1 MSDTIPALFV
11 TSVKGETY
19 SGDTLFDGSSFRT
32 SSDRHISSIEELR
45 GGKNRQKAL
54 LIDSVS
60 LSERRFNAP
69 VVSMPRIS
77 GCDIWLAETIRDLE
91 DLTDAFL
98 GNMRKL
104 VIPVHTLDPSISMR
118 DVSDV
123 SDSCIP
129 MICCRDGRPIG
140 KMDLNG
146 EVDSAFASGFD
157 NVVVMDYD
165 GTLLEDDIRYIAD
178 EYPGMILFSPAKPV
192 EHVGITAEL
201 IGGYSVSPRC
211 RLRSRLPRPQSRLHR
226 PNPFRILRDTPRTR
240 CQSPAS
246 GRSAPSGRW

>member
-1 MSDTIPALFV
+1 MSEEIPALFV
-11 TSVKGETY
+11 VSQHGNLFTGRTAYDGEISTAADTPL
-19 SGDTLFDGSSFRT
+19 SGIDA
-32 SSDRHISSIEELR
+32 LR
-45 GGKNRQKAL
+45 GGKNRKKAL
-54 LIDSVS
+54 LIDTVS
-60 LSERRFNAP
+60 ISEKRFNAP

-77 GCDIWLAETIRDLE
+77 GCDIWLVETIRDLE

-104 VIPVHTLDPSISMR
+104 VIPVHTLDPSISLR
-118 DVSDV
+118 DISDV

-129 MICCRDGRPIG
+129 MVCCRDGRPIG
-140 KMDLNG
+140 KMDLIS
-146 EVDSAFASGFD
+146 EVDAAFSSGFD

-165 GTLLEDDIRYIAD
+165 GTLLENDIRYVAE

-211 RLRSRLPRPQSRLHR
+211 RLRSRLPRSRSR
-226 PNPFRILRDTPRTR
+226 
-240 CQSPAS
+240 
-246 GRSAPSGRW
+246 

>member
-1 MSDTIPALFV
+1 MTEEIPVLFV
-11 TSVKGETY
+11 TSHHG
-19 SGDTLFDGSSFRT
+19 TLFTGHTKYENGQLST
-32 SSDRHISSIEELR
+32 SADSTVSEIGLLR

-60 LSERRFNAP
+60 LSENRFNAP

-104 VIPVHTLDPSISMR
+104 VIPVHTLDPSISLR
-118 DVSDV
+118 DISDV
-123 SDSCIP
+123 SDACVP
-129 MICCRDGRPIG
+129 MVCCRDGRPIG
-140 KMDLNG
+140 KMDLIG
-146 EVDSAFASGFD
+146 EIDAAFSSGFD

-165 GTLLEDDIRYIAD
+165 GTLLEDDVRYAAE
-178 EYPGMILFSPAKPV
+178 EYPGMCLFSPAKPV

-201 IGGYSVSPRC
+201 IGGYSVS
-211 RLRSRLPRPQSRLHR
+211 L
-226 PNPFRILRDTPRTR
+226 
-240 CQSPAS
+240 
-246 GRSAPSGRW
+246 

>member
-1 MSDTIPALFV
+1 MSEEIPALFV
-11 TSVKGETY
+11 LSNHG
-19 SGDTLFDGSSFRT
+19 TLFTGMTTYDSGAIST
-32 SSDRHISSIEELR
+32 SADSPVSEIGTLR

-54 LIDSVS
+54 LIDTVS

-104 VIPVHTLDPSISMR
+104 VVPVHTLDPSISLR

-129 MICCRDGRPIG
+129 MVCCRDGRPIG
-140 KMDLNG
+140 KMDLVS
-146 EVDSAFASGFD
+146 EVDAAFSSGFD

-165 GTLLEDDIRYIAD
+165 GTLLEDDIRYVAE
-178 EYPGMILFSPAKPV
+178 EYPGMCLFSPAKPV
-192 EHVGITAEL
+192 EHIGIRAKL
-201 IGGYSVSPRC
+201 IGRYSVSPRC
-211 RLRSRLPRPQSRLHR
+211 PPRSLRRRLLSRRHR
-226 PNPFRILRDTPRTR
+226 PNPFQKSRDTPRTR
-240 CQSPAS
+240 CLSPAS
-246 GRSAPSGRW
+246 GRSAPNGR